1 MKKLRFSEMAERDLD
16 QIWNYIATKSG
27 NVDTAKRF
35 VESLLSRLSILA
47 REPKAG
53 TARDGIDTALRGLP
67 IGRHVVYYRDEGVL
81 SCSFCGSF
89 TGLASK
95 APPTTKIC
103 LMVSLTPTPTD
114 NSGLP
119 S

>member
-1 MKKLRFSEMAERDLD
+1 MKLRLSETAERDLD

-47 REPKAG
+47 RDPK
-53 TARDGIDTALRGLP
+53 LE
-67 IGRHVVYYRDEGVL
+67 RHETESTQVCEVSLLVAMSFTTGMRVL
-81 SCSFCGSF
+81 SCSFRGSF

-95 APPTTKIC
+95 GPPTTKIC
-103 LMVSLTPTPTD
+103 PMISLTPY
-114 NSGLP
+114 SSL
-119 S
+119 